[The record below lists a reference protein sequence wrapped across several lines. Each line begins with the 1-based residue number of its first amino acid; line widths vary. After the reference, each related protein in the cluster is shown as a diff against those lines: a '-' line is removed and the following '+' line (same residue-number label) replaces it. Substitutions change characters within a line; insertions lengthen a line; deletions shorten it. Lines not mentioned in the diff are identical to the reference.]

1 MSLVALSEVA
11 EILSGAGFPT
21 EYQGHS
27 DGDVPFAKVG
37 DISRAKRSEG
47 TTISS
52 AENYVSFDV
61 CKTLNAKIFPEGA
74 IVFAKIGEAIRN
86 GNKVM
91 ATRPMTFDNN
101 VMGVVPRQDK
111 ILPRYLYRYLDSLD
125 FYSLSNS
132 TTVPS
137 IRKSDMEALSVWLP
151 PLEEQ
156 KRIAAILDQADELRR
171 KRQRALD
178 RLNQLGQ
185 AIFIEMFGD
194 PSSNPKGFVAKPLG
208 EIIEFV
214 GGSQP
219 AKSHFLYEPGTDRV
233 RFIQIRDFRT
243 DKYPTFVPKALAK
256 RPFSEEDVMI
266 GRYGP
271 PVFQIFRGLSGTYN
285 VALMKAKPRRNLT
298 SDFVFYLLQ
307 EPKLHGYVVANS
319 ERTAG
324 QSGVNLELL
333 EKYPAYEPPTPL
345 LSAFSERIATLNA
358 ELLAARSAAERTD
371 ALFAS
376 LQHRAFCGQLTAS
389 SLKEATA

>member
-1 MSLVALSEVA
+1 MIVPLSQVAEINPKADLPTHLAQNAMLDFLPMADVSEAGVVSVSAQRPLSEVQK
-11 EILSGAGFPT
+11 GFT
-21 EYQGHS
+21 A
-27 DGDVPFAKVG
+27 FRKG
-37 DISRAKRSEG
+37 DIL
-47 TTISS
+47 I
-52 AENYVSFDV
+52 
-61 CKTLNAKIFPEGA
+61 AKITPCFENN
-74 IVFAKIGEAIRN
+74 KIAVADI
-86 GNKVM
+86 
-91 ATRPMTFDNN
+91 ATEFGFGSTEFH
-101 VMGVVPRQDK
+101 VVRCQQS
-111 ILPRYLYRYLDSLD
+111 RLDSRYVLH
-125 FYSLSNS
+125 LLRSNDVRAEGKRRMTGS
-132 TTVPS
+132 AGQQRVPKKFLEELQ
-137 IRKSDMEALSVWLP
+137 IPLP

-194 PSSNPKGFVAKPLG
+194 PASNPRGFDAKPLG
-208 EIIEFV
+208 EIIEFI

-219 AKSHFLYEPGTDRV
+219 AKSHFLYEPGPDRI

-243 DKYPTFVPKALAK
+243 DKYPTYVPKALAK
-256 RPFSEEDVMI
+256 RPFSEDDVMI

-307 EPKLHGYVVANS
+307 EPRLHSYVVANS

-333 EKYPAYEPPTPL
+333 EKYPAFEPPMPL
-345 LSAFSERIATLNA
+345 LIAFSEQIAALNA
-358 ELLAARSAAERTD
+358 QLLAACSAAERVE
-371 ALFAS
+371 ALFTS
-376 LQHRAFCGQLTAS
+376 LQHRAFRGELTAS
-389 SLKEATA
+389 SLKEAAA